1 MEVDQIDLQVYEVN
15 QEDREVPLEDQDP
28 YLEEIRFLIGD
39 LNILNL

>member
-1 MEVDQIDLQVYEVN
+1 VDQIDLKVNLVN

-28 YLEEIRFLIGD
+28 YLDEIRILIID